1 MTRLWAV
8 IFTVS
13 TLVSNQPQ
21 LDSVIDPWAIASCLA
36 MWCKVAPYRVYLSQ
50 TYPTYKISAAYVF
63 TYIKATTRGLS
74 LFRVLVVIDS
84 YQGTYFTS
92 HNT

>member
-1 MTRLWAV
+1 MQMTRLWAV
-8 IFTVS
+8 IFTVN

-50 TYPTYKISAAYVF
+50 TYPTYKSVLHMSLHISKLQHEA
-63 TYIKATTRGLS
+63 S
-74 LFRVLVVIDS
+74 LFS
-84 YQGTYFTS
+84 EF
-92 HNT
+92 